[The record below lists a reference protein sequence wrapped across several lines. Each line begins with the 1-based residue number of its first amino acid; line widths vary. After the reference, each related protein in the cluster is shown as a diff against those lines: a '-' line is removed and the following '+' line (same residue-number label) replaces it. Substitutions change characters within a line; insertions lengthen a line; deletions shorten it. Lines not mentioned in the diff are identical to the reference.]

1 MPEEILSL
9 VHEND
14 GRWDNQPDGPHAW
27 RRSVYVYRRRTVSYP
42 FFDTFDLPDQNVTS
56 AGRNTSTV
64 ATQSLTLLNN
74 PFVLGQARL
83 FAEQLEEEA
92 PNDIAQQINLAY
104 LRALTRPPTNEEA
117 AIARQLVEE
126 RSLEDLTHVLFNV
139 NEFLYL
145 R

>member
-1 MPEEILSL
+1 MANGALYSL
-9 VHEND
+9 TVPGTH
-14 GRWDNQPDGPHAW
+14 PSP
-27 RRSVYVYRRRTVSYP
+27 RSLHYLRKH
-42 FFDTFDLPDQNVTS
+42 LL
-56 AGRNTSTV
+56 STV

-117 AIARQLVEE
+117 AISRQLVEE